1 MGAAVLV
8 VLGFGFF
15 FVRWQSAQTEL
26 KASDALLQLRAPLG
40 STDQTEAPTPD
51 DFLAIA
57 STYPSTS
64 AAERAELLA
73 AGALFADGKY
83 SDAATKFDVFYR
95 DNPNHSLA
103 ATAAYGAAVSHEA
116 QGKQAEALS
125 AYQNILTQHSNVSFL
140 DDVKLAIARVY
151 EANEQPELAFKTY
164 EELTQSLTSPRSVE
178 ATTRK
183 ERLSAQFP
191 ELAVT
196 NAPAANA
203 TNADA
208 STASDSIPK
217 TPTEP
222 EVETEAETEVKPVVQ
237 PVIQPEVKSE
247 VKPKVKP
254 VD

>member
-1 MGAAVLV
+1 MSSGTTQTTGFYDFLAWLENNRDKVIMGAAALV
-8 VLGFGFF
+8 ILGFGFF
-15 FVRWQSAQTEL
+15 YLRWQSEQTEL

-40 STDQTEAPTPD
+40 STDQTDAPTSD

-95 DNPNHSLA
+95 DNSNHSLA
-103 ATAAYGAAVSHEA
+103 ATAAYGAAVSLEA

-125 AYQNILTQHSNVSFL
+125 AYQKILTQHSNVSFL
-140 DDVKLAIARVY
+140 DDVKLAIARIY

-164 EELTQSLTSPRSVE
+164 EELTENLTNPRSAE
-178 ATTRK
+178 ATSRK

-196 NAPAANA
+196 N
-203 TNADA
+203 TSA
-208 STASDSIPK
+208 SPEVDISPETSS
-217 TPTEP
+217 EP
-222 EVETEAETEVKPVVQ
+222 EVKTE
-237 PVIQPEVKSE
+237 
-247 VKPKVKP
+247 
-254 VD
+254 D